1 MEYGYNTTI
10 HSSTKL
16 SLFEVVYGV
25 PPPSP
30 ISYIPGTTKVQALD
44 GLLPTRKVI
53 LYELR
58 HNLLEAQVR
67 IKAHAYLHRR
77 EVTFEIDDYIFL
89 QLQRYRQKSVA
100 F

>member
-1 MEYGYNTTI
+1 VEYGHNTTI

-44 GLLPTRKVI
+44 GLLPTREVI

-77 EVTFEIDDYIFL
+77 EVTFEIGDYVFL
-89 QLQRYRQKSVA
+89 RLQPYCQKSVA